1 MTIRPRWVAFDA
13 VGTLLVPEPSVPVV
27 YYAAGQRH
35 GSRLDLAA
43 VAEGFARIYRQRA
56 SPELLDRLQT
66 SEDNE
71 RIWWQ
76 RVVRE
81 VFPDVADP
89 IALHADLH
97 EHFARPDAWRLC
109 EDGAAAIESLL
120 SRGIHVALASNFDA
134 RLHAIGAGHPGLK
147 SIEVRVV
154 SSEVGWRKPARK
166 FYAALALACRARPDE
181 ILMVG
186 DDWECDVHAARDA
199 GFSALLIDR
208 RATSPSEDCLT
219 SLTELVHRIA

>member
-1 MTIRPRWVAFDA
+1 MTTRPRWVAFDA

-27 YYAAGQRH
+27 YHAAGQRH

-43 VAEGFARIYRQRA
+43 VAEGFGRVYRQRTN
-56 SPELLDRLQT
+56 PELLDRLQT

-89 IALHADLH
+89 VALHADLH
-97 EHFARPDAWRLC
+97 DHFARPDAWRLC

-120 SRGIHVALASNFDA
+120 ERGIQVALASNFDA

-154 SSEVGWRKPARK
+154 SSEIGWRKPARE
-166 FYAALALACRARPDE
+166 FYAALALACRARPDQ

-186 DDWECDVHAARDA
+186 DDRDCDFHGAREA

-219 SLTELVHRIA
+219 SLTELVDRIA

>member
-1 MTIRPRWVAFDA
+1 MTTRPRWVAFDA

-27 YYAAGQRH
+27 YHAAGQRH

-43 VAEGFARIYRQRA
+43 VAERFSRVYRQRA
-56 SPELLDRLQT
+56 NPELLDRLQT
-66 SEDNE
+66 NENQE

-81 VFPDVADP
+81 VFPDVGDP
-89 IALHADLH
+89 LALHADLH
-97 EHFARPDAWRLC
+97 DHFARPDAWRLC
-109 EDGAAAIESLL
+109 DDAAATIQSLQM
-120 SRGIHVALASNFDA
+120 SGIQVALASNFDA

-147 SIEVRVV
+147 WIEVRVV
-154 SSEVGWRKPARK
+154 SSEVGWRKPARE
-166 FYAALALACRARPDE
+166 FYTALALACGARLEE

-186 DDWECDVHAARDA
+186 DDRDCDFNGAKAA
-199 GFSALLIDR
+199 GLSALLIDR

-219 SLTELVHRIA
+219 SLTELVDRIA

>member
-1 MTIRPRWVAFDA
+1 MTTRPRWVAFDA
-13 VGTLLVPEPSVPVV
+13 VGTLLVPEPSVPVA
-27 YYAAGQRH
+27 YHAAGQRH
-35 GSRLDLAA
+35 GSRLDVGA
-43 VAEGFARIYRQRA
+43 VAEGFARVYRQRTN
-56 SPELLDRLQT
+56 PKLLDRLQT

-89 IALHADLH
+89 LALHADLH
-97 EHFARPDAWRLC
+97 DHFARPDAWRLC
-109 EDGAAAIESLL
+109 DDAAATIQSLQM
-120 SRGIHVALASNFDA
+120 SGIQVALASNFDA

-154 SSEVGWRKPARK
+154 SSEVGWRKPARE
-166 FYAALALACRARPDE
+166 FYTALALACRARLEE

-186 DDWECDVHAARDA
+186 DDRDCDFNGAKAA
-199 GFSALLIDR
+199 GLSALLIDR

-219 SLTELVHRIA
+219 SLIELVDRIA